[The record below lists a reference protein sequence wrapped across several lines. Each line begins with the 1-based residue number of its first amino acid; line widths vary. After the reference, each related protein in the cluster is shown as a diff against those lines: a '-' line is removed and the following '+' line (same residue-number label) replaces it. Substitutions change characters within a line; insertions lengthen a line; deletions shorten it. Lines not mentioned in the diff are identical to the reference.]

1 MMPSVYNRLG
11 PYDIRQEIGRG
22 GMAVVF
28 LATDTR
34 NDQQVALRSVPHYSG
49 QDVLDAERRGAELQE
64 QFCQVSSYV
73 PKVFDHGSEAGYFY
87 VAMEYLEGENLSQ
100 VIRRGPVSTERAVAI
115 AIELCK
121 FLEDAR
127 GFAWNEGGRDFRHLL
142 HGDLTPVNIRIM
154 PGDAVK
160 VLDFGIAKALSLS
173 RKVTRNDFGNV
184 AYLSP
189 ERIESGGVMDATDGF
204 WALGVMLYE
213 MLRGAPPFSAP
224 DTRALE
230 RAIVARNPVPL
241 PMGLCPAGL
250 HAVVAKLL
258 GPKADDR
265 YQSADAIRADLE
277 RVQAGR
283 QTDAEKEGWPGR
295 AGDEPATRR
304 MSPAAAAAVAAGAAA
319 TEEVTRRT
327 VPPPLPPS
335 ALETPT
341 RPTSPVPPKPAGPE
355 PITTPRGAGQRPGA
369 GAAPKSVP
377 GPGRPTPPPLPRA
390 ARPPATPMPLH
401 PALAYLL
408 RVTSPARIALAVML
422 VIIVGNEILVGR
434 AAGRV
439 ANTVPS
445 QELSALDDRWG
456 DYQRLAARSVGPATW
471 RLERMLKQRTIS
483 LTDRMIASYR
493 EGLSVVW
500 SAQWTS
506 ARQALVRAVAADP
519 DSSVLNGALRYV
531 DGHLHRINGDEL
543 RRDRK
548 QDSARR
554 EFASAVTAFRESA
567 QMRPDWPDPFIGLA
581 RTFLTG
587 LGDVDRGADALEQA
601 RRLGYAP
608 GERDTAQLADSYVE
622 RGDALWQTS
631 RDLRPAPQERDHLG
645 RAVAA
650 YQRALELY
658 GGITGYTGVPANVRR
673 TQGALERVQRR
684 LDELDWASLVHDP
697 GPLDFG
703 ANSNEAADVDHDDSN
718 AGAGADADSDSDSD
732 SN

>member
-100 VIRRGPVSTERAVAI
+100 VIRRGPVPTERAVAI
-115 AIELCK
+115 AIELCR

-154 PGDAVK
+154 SGERVK

-189 ERIESGGVMDATDGF
+189 ERIESGGEMDATDGF

-213 MLRGAPPFSAP
+213 MLRGAPPFTAP
-224 DTRALE
+224 DTRGLE

-241 PMGLCPAGL
+241 PAGLCPVGL
-250 HAVVAKLL
+250 QAVVAKLL
-258 GPKADDR
+258 GPKAGDR

-277 RVQAGR
+277 RVQAGEATEAQR
-283 QTDAEKEGWPGR
+283 EGW
-295 AGDEPATRR
+295 AGKTADEPATRR
-304 MSPAAAAAVAAGAAA
+304 MSETTRV
-319 TEEVTRRT
+319 EEVTRRT

-335 ALETPT
+335 AFEQVT
-341 RPTSPVPPKPAGPE
+341 RPTPRPLAAGQE
-355 PITTPRGAGQRPGA
+355 PITTPRAPGQPQVPGA
-369 GAAPKSVP
+369 GAKSVP
-377 GPGRPTPPPLPRA
+377 GAAGAAPPPLPRA
-390 ARPPATPMPLH
+390 ARPPAKPAPLH
-401 PALAYLL
+401 PAFGYLL
-408 RVTSPARIALAVML
+408 GVTQQARIALAVIL
-422 VIIVGNEILVGR
+422 VLIVGNEILVGR

-445 QELSALDDRWG
+445 QELGALDDRWA

-471 RLERMLKQRTIS
+471 RLERMLKQRTVS

-506 ARQALVRAVAADP
+506 SRQALVRAVAADP
-519 DSSVLNGALRYV
+519 GSQTLNAALRYV

-548 QDSARR
+548 QEAARR
-554 EFASAVTAFRESA
+554 EFAAAVTAFRESA
-567 QMRPDWPDPFIGLA
+567 QLRPEWPDPFIGLA

-587 LGDVDRGADALEQA
+587 LGDVDRGADALAQA
-601 RRLGYAP
+601 RRLGYVP
-608 GERDTAQLADSYVE
+608 GERDTAQLADGYAE

-631 RDLRPAPQERDHLG
+631 RDLRPAPQERDHLT
-645 RAVAA
+645 RAMAA

-658 GGITGYTGVPANVRR
+658 GGITGYAGVPASVRR
-673 TQGALERVQRR
+673 SQGGLERVQRR
-684 LDELDWASLVHDP
+684 LDELEWASLVHDP
-697 GPLDFG
+697 GPLDFRT
-703 ANSNEAADVDHDDSN
+703 NADDTSDAD
-718 AGAGADADSDSDSD
+718 AGQDDADSDSQ
-732 SN
+732 

>member
-34 NDQQVALRSVPHYSG
+34 TNHSVALRSVPHYSG
-49 QDVLDAERRGAELQE
+49 QDVLDAERRGAELQK
-64 QFCQVSSYV
+64 QFCEVSSFV

-100 VIRRGPVSTERAVAI
+100 VIRRGPLAADRAVGI
-115 AIELCK
+115 AIELCR

-142 HGDLTPVNIRIM
+142 HGDLTPNNVRIM
-154 PGDAVK
+154 PGDRVK
-160 VLDFGIAKALSLS
+160 VLDFGIAKALSMS

-189 ERIESGGVMDATDGF
+189 ERIESGGEMDATDGF

-224 DTRALE
+224 DTRRLE
-230 RAIVARNPVPL
+230 RAIVARRPVPL
-241 PMGLCPAGL
+241 PSGLCPLGL
-250 HAVVAKLL
+250 QAVVAKLL
-258 GPKADDR
+258 GPMAADR

-277 RVQAGR
+277 RVQAG
-283 QTDAEKEGWPGR
+283 QDTEAQKEGWPAKASAPVG
-295 AGDEPATRR
+295 EPATRR
-304 MSPAAAAAVAAGAAA
+304 M
-319 TEEVTRRT
+319 TETERPDEVTRRT
-327 VPPPLPPS
+327 VPPPLPP
-335 ALETPT
+335 AAFEPPT
-341 RPTSPVPPKPAGPE
+341 RPMPVAPASV
-355 PITTPRGAGQRPGA
+355 TTPRATPDTTPLAAAAGPAAGGARPIA
-369 GAAPKSVP
+369 
-377 GPGRPTPPPLPRA
+377 PPPVPRGV
-390 ARPPATPMPLH
+390 RPPARPTPLH
-401 PALAYLL
+401 PAFAYLL
-408 RVTSPARIALAVML
+408 RVTQQARVALAVML
-422 VIIVGNEILVGR
+422 VLIVGNEILVGR

-439 ANTVPS
+439 ANGVPS
-445 QELSALDDRWG
+445 QELSSLDDRWA
-456 DYQRLAARSVGPATW
+456 DYQRLAGRSVGPATW
-471 RLERMLKQRTIS
+471 RLERMLKQRTMS
-483 LTDRMIASYR
+483 LTDRLIASYR

-519 DSSVLNGALRYV
+519 GSSALNSALRYV

-567 QMRPDWPDPFIGLA
+567 QLRPEWPDPFIGLA
-581 RTFLTG
+581 RTFLVG
-587 LGDVDRGADALEQA
+587 LDDVDRGADALEQA
-601 RRLGYAP
+601 RRLGYVP
-608 GERDTAQLADSYVE
+608 GERDTALLAAGYAD
-622 RGDALWQTS
+622 RGDSLWQSS
-631 RDLRPAPQERDHLG
+631 RDLRPAPQERDHLT

-658 GGITGYTGVPANVRR
+658 TGIAGFAGVPASVRR
-673 TQGALERVQRR
+673 AQGGLERVQRR
-684 LDELDWASLVHDP
+684 LDELDWSSLVHDP
-697 GPLDFG
+697 GPLDF
-703 ANSNEAADVDHDDSN
+703 ARDPDAADDANADPDDDSQ
-718 AGAGADADSDSDSD
+718 
-732 SN
+732 